1 LRTDLGFNFP
11 NGGGGRHSPRASR
24 TWGRIS
30 MPGKIT
36 LTALALTVGGLG
48 SLALAPQANAA
59 NCDRACLIKLTD
71 TYLAAVTAHDPSKAP
86 LAANVQFVENVKRMK
101 PGEGLWKTASGG
113 PTAFKIYVPD
123 VALQQ
128 AGWLGVIQQ
137 DGKPVMLALRL
148 KVENG
153 KITQAEHIYAA
164 PGAFPGVKENV
175 VTVRSGLLK
184 EIPAAQRLPEAKL
197 RSIGITYYDA
207 LDDNKGSEAPFA
219 ADCQRR
225 ENGMTTAGD
234 GAGAPPTKDTNP
246 SPIAHDCK
254 GQIDSGSFIY
264 IEHIDNRRMIAADP
278 VTGLAM
284 GMSHFRHSMTNL
296 PYKVKHVDGSTSERN
311 KQNFTNKPFDLP
323 AAHIF
328 KIGPEG
334 QIHEIE
340 AVGFVAPYNVPSG
353 WEGTAYAKSFVQPK
367 GQ

>member
-1 LRTDLGFNFP
+1 MSSKLM
-11 NGGGGRHSPRASR
+11 RA
-24 TWGRIS
+24 G
-30 MPGKIT
+30 
-36 LTALALTVGGLG
+36 LALSAAGLG
-48 SLALAPQANAA
+48 LFGLATQASAA
-59 NCDRACLIKLTD
+59 SCDRACLIKTTD
-71 TYLAAVTAHDPSKAP
+71 QYIAALMAHDPSKAP
-86 LAANVQFVENVKRMK
+86 LAKDVMFVENVKRMK

-123 VALQQ
+123 VTKQQ

-137 DGKPVMLALRL
+137 DGKPTMLALRL
-148 KVENG
+148 KLQDG
-153 KITQAEHIYAA
+153 KIVQAEHIYAA
-164 PGAFPGVKENV
+164 PGNFPGAKENV
-175 VTVRSGLLK
+175 VTVRPGLLK
-184 EIPAAQRLPEAKL
+184 EIPADKRLPEAKL
-197 RSIGITYYDA
+197 LAIGKSYYDA

-225 ENGMTTAGD
+225 ENGMTTAGE
-234 GAGAPPTKDTNP
+234 GAGAPPTKDANT

-284 GMSHFRHSMTNL
+284 GISHFRHSMTNL
-296 PYKVKHVDGSTSERN
+296 PYQVKHVDGTTSERN
-311 KQNFTNKPFDLP
+311 AQNMAYKPFDLP

-340 AVGFVAPYNVPSG
+340 AVGFTAPYKSGTG
-353 WEGTAYAKSFVQPK
+353 WEGTAYAKTWSHAE
-367 GQ
+367 

>member
-1 LRTDLGFNFP
+1 
-11 NGGGGRHSPRASR
+11 
-24 TWGRIS
+24 

-48 SLALAPQANAA
+48 SLALAAPASAA
-59 NCDRACLIKLTD
+59 ESCDRACLIQTTD
-71 TYLAAVTAHDPSKAP
+71 AYLAAIVAHDPSKAP
-86 LAANVQFVENVKRMK
+86 LASNVLFVENVKRMK

-123 VALQQ
+123 AAKQQ
-128 AGWLGVIQQ
+128 AGWLGVMQV

-148 KVENG
+148 KLEKG
-153 KITQAEHIYAA
+153 KIVEAEHILAA
-164 PGAFPGVKENV
+164 PGNFPGAKENV
-175 VTVRSGLLK
+175 VTVRPGLLK
-184 EIPAAQRLPEAKL
+184 EIPADKRMAEPKL
-197 RSIGITYYDA
+197 LAIGKTYYDA

-225 ENGMTTAGD
+225 ENGMTTAGE
-234 GAGAPPTKDTNP
+234 GAGAPPTKDSNP

-278 VTGLAM
+278 VTGLSM
-284 GMSHFRHSMTNL
+284 GISHFRHSMTNL
-296 PYKVKHVDGSTSERN
+296 PYKVKHLDGTTSERN
-311 KQNFTNKPFDLP
+311 KENFTNKPFDMP

-328 KIGPEG
+328 KVGTDG

-340 AVGFVAPYNVPSG
+340 AVGVVSPFQSPTG
-353 WEGTAYAKSFVQPK
+353 WEGTAYEKTWSQPK
-367 GQ
+367 KQ